1 MLFSVGDCRN
11 ESGLEIICFIIK
23 YNKVEKYIWL
33 HYRAIVKKYKNTKIN
48 DKCYSGNKV
57 GCR

>member
-33 HYRAIVKKYKNTKIN
+33 HYRAIVLKIQEYKMK
-48 DKCYSGNKV
+48 
-57 GCR
+57 